1 MRKIQYIVQ
10 FLAYLFLISSYAQIG
25 INTPMPDLS
34 AALDIT
40 ATDKGFLPPR
50 IALKGIKD
58 TITIAKPASG
68 LFIYNIA
75 TTTNGQE
82 AVTPGYYYFSDETT
96 WVRIGDTGNTWS
108 TQGNLGINASNQ
120 FIGTLDDA
128 DLVFKRNK
136 VNMGFLASENMA
148 LGREAL
154 TALTTGRYNV
164 GLGFSTLTKN
174 TTGSFNT
181 AVGNGTLRQNLTSYN
196 TAIGNNALSNI
207 SSGDANTAIGNG
219 AAQNSR
225 NGRMNTSMGHNAYY
239 NGFAGGHNTM
249 LGSYAGFNN
258 YYGNYNTVVGAEA
271 MYNNQHGNYNAVL
284 GKGALYQLKPS
295 AANQG
300 DANVAV
306 GNDAGLNLT
315 TGNQNIFLGAQTV
328 ASDPT
333 GDNQLNIGSSIY
345 GVDIN
350 RGNTARIGI
359 NTAQPDVSAVLD
371 LKSTNRGFLPPRIA
385 LKGTDDQVTIKT
397 PAQGLLIYNTAQVEK
412 GALSVS
418 AGYYYFDGLHWVPF
432 RSEQQGWGT
441 RGNSDTDAEQD
452 FMGTVDNQ
460 DVVFKR
466 GNIRA
471 GLLSST
477 STYNT
482 SFGVNTYKGTPKGSY
497 IGRWNTAIGYG
508 ALSGNNDAGLVT
520 GHDNTAV
527 GANSLSINNK
537 GQNNTAVGSEVL
549 RSNMTGNDNAALGF
563 QAMISNRIGGENV
576 AVGRSALSG
585 NSEGSQNTA
594 VGFHALNQNISGKFN
609 TAVGYLSGVENGF
622 GIIHNTT
629 AIGSQAKVYRSNVI
643 RLGNNEI
650 TSIYGQVPFASI
662 ADARSMRESKPL
674 DLGLNFIEQLK
685 PVEYTRSTLT
695 TGKNEWGV
703 IAQEVQGTLDTIGY
717 TNAALI
723 ESEGSSEQLLLLRYS
738 ELIAPMI
745 KAIQELSE
753 ENKELTRRLEALET
767 QP

>member
-1 MRKIQYIVQ
+1 MKKTQYIVQ
-10 FLAYLFLISSYAQIG
+10 VVLYLFFVSSYAQIG
-25 INTPMPDLS
+25 INTPAPDLS

-50 IALKGIKD
+50 ITLKGIKD
-58 TITIAKPASG
+58 TITIVKPASG

-82 AVTPGYYYFSDETT
+82 AVNPGYYFFSGTT
-96 WVRIGDTGNTWS
+96 WVRIGNTENTWS
-108 TQGNLGINASNQ
+108 TQGNSGINASNQ

-136 VNMGFLASENMA
+136 INMGFLASENIA
-148 LGREAL
+148 FGREAL
-154 TALTTGRYNV
+154 MALTTGRHNV
-164 GLGFSTLTKN
+164 SLGFSTLTKN

-181 AVGNGTLRQNLTSYN
+181 AVGSGTLSQNLTSYN
-196 TAIGNNALSNI
+196 TAIGNNALLSL
-207 SSGDANTAIGNG
+207 SSGDANTAVGNG

-239 NGFAGGHNTM
+239 HGYAGGHNTM

-258 YYGNYNTVVGAEA
+258 HYGNYNTVVGAEA
-271 MYNNQHGNYNAVL
+271 MYYNQHGNYNAVL

-315 TGNQNIFLGAQTV
+315 KGNQNIFLGAQTI
-328 ASDPT
+328 ASDPA
-333 GDNQLNIGSSIY
+333 GDNQLNIGNSIY

-350 RGNTARIGI
+350 KGNTARIGV
-359 NTAQPDVSAVLD
+359 NTAQPNESAILD
-371 LKSTNRGFLPPRIA
+371 LSSTNRGFLPPRIA
-385 LKGTDDQVTIKT
+385 LKGTDDLTTIKT

-412 GALSVS
+412 GAFSVS

-441 RGNSDTDAEQD
+441 RGNSDTDSEQD
-452 FMGTVDNQ
+452 FMGTIDNQ

-471 GLLSST
+471 GLLSSIN
-477 STYNT
+477 TYNT

-497 IGRWNTAIGYG
+497 VGRWNTAIGYG
-508 ALSGNNDAGLVT
+508 ALSGNNDGGRVT

-527 GANSLSINNK
+527 GANSLSINDN
-537 GQNNTAVGSEVL
+537 GRNNTAIGSEVL
-549 RSNMTGNDNAALGF
+549 RSNMTGSDNTALGF
-563 QAMISNRIGGENV
+563 QAMNSNRIGEENV
-576 AVGRSALSG
+576 AVGRSALIG

-609 TAVGYLSGVENGF
+609 TAVGYLSGVENGY
-622 GIIHNTT
+622 GIIYNTT
-629 AIGSQAKVYRSNVI
+629 AIGSRAKVYRSNVI
-643 RLGNNEI
+643 RLGDKEI
-650 TSIYGQVPFASI
+650 TSIYGQVPFGSI
-662 ADARSMRESKPL
+662 ADARSMSESQPL
-674 DLGLNFIEQLK
+674 ELGLNFIEQLE
-685 PVEYTRSTLT
+685 PLEYIRSTNRT
-695 TGKNEWGV
+695 RKKEWGV
-703 IAQEVQGTLDTIGY
+703 LAQDIQAVLETMGY

-723 ESEGSSEQLLLLRYS
+723 ESEGGQEQLLLLRYS

-745 KAIQELSE
+745 KAIQELSA
-753 ENKELTRRLEALET
+753 ENKQLTRRLEALET
-767 QP
+767 QH